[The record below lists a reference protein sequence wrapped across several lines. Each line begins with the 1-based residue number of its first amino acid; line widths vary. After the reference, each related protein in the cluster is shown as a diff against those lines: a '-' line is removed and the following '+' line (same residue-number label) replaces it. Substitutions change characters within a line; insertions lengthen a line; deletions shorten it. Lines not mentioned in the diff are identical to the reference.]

1 MAGELLPYA
10 LTFARTAV
18 GLVFVLSVI
27 GKLRDLPGFVRAVA
41 GFQLLPRPLVPAA
54 ALLFLA
60 GEVIVVGL
68 LLFGG
73 PFLAA
78 GFGLVLGL
86 LLLFS
91 LALATVLARGLQTP
105 CHCFGASDKAI
116 SGYDLWRNLGFMT
129 VALLGLG
136 ALSAEPISLNWVEF
150 GLVSLMATV
159 CVIFAARLGEIIELL
174 HAT

>member
-1 MAGELLPYA
+1 MVGELLPYG
-10 LTFARTAV
+10 LMFARTAV

-41 GFQLLPRPLVPAA
+41 GFALLSQPLVRAT

-60 GEVIVVGL
+60 GEVVVVGL

-78 GFGLVLGL
+78 GFGLALGL

-91 LALATVLARGLQTP
+91 LALTTVLIRGLQTP
-105 CHCFGASDKAI
+105 CHCFGASEKAV
-116 SGYDLWRNLGFMT
+116 SGYDLWRNLGFVA

-136 ALSAEPISLNWVEF
+136 TLSAEVVTVNRVEL
-150 GLVSLMATV
+150 GLVSLMAAV
-159 CVIFAARLGEIIELL
+159 CIIFWARLGEVLELL
-174 HAT
+174 YAA